1 MDNAAL
7 NFEIKRKMFHLC
19 SLIFPIIYIFTPKII
34 MCAILAVIA
43 GMTLYLDISRHYNM
57 KIKEMIEKFLGKF
70 LRLEENNGQFVL
82 TGASYM
88 SLGLLISCVFF
99 SQGLAIVSWFVL
111 IVSDCFAAVV
121 GMKFGYPLFNG
132 KSYAG
137 MIAFF
142 VSAVFISMMSYF
154 TIGYST
160 SFFIILISSFLTTLV
175 EFYSKQIKINDNLSI
190 PLTYSLSTVILGF
203 IL

>member
-19 SLIFPIIYIFTPKII
+19 SLIFPVIYIFTPKII

-43 GMTLYLDISRHYNM
+43 GMTLYLDISRHYNK
-57 KIKEMIEKFLGKF
+57 KIKGIIEKFLGKF
-70 LRLEENNGQFVL
+70 LRIEENSGHFSL

-88 SLGLLISCVFF
+88 ALGFLITGVFF
-99 SQGLAIVSWFVL
+99 SQGLAIVSWLVL
-111 IVSDCFAAVV
+111 IVSDCFAAVI

-137 MIAFF
+137 VITFF
-142 VSAVFISMMSYF
+142 VSAVFISIMTYF
-154 TIGYST
+154 TVGYST
-160 SFFIILISSFLTTLV
+160 NFFIILISSFLTTLV
-175 EFYSKQIKINDNLSI
+175 EFFSKQIKINDNLSI